1 MASSDT
7 GSLTAHNDG
16 SKQTPDA
23 ASGSRYRFRSDLEIV
38 RPREADSNVTI
49 IDARSGGRHVFTA
62 DEFFVC
68 RAADGSSTLAAIRQ
82 AFNAETGRDFPL
94 GKLFAF
100 FRRLRGLGLLE
111 ENMAD
116 KSDLAAPV
124 ADVPAPAPAA
134 TKSMAAGQVQEPQD
148 PVAEQV
154 DQANE
159 LQDLENPESGGTSG
173 SSKTGSSGTRRGV
186 RRGLRR
192 AARGEVGGGPGSGN
206 RTRSRAPTG
215 STDPVELRLSNTAFS
230 RGAETGAAMPEGD
243 FEGVGISSEAL
254 QNLRARIARRD
265 AEDAAANEPARLSFF
280 DPNFIFSILAA
291 VTWPLKYL
299 VLPLLLLAVVIP
311 WLLYDQRELLRQ
323 DIKAFDASV
332 VSVIIL
338 GLVIANFT
346 SRLAQGTLIRS
357 FGSEVRAFGI
367 ALSFGVPRFF
377 VDLGGIATLDR
388 RGQLWAY
395 SAPLM
400 WRLVLFCAGTLL
412 WFMLRESA
420 PAPSHLALVVG
431 QIGLFAFLLSA
442 WPLLPSDGS
451 RWLVTYLARPT
462 LRADTGRVIAS
473 WVSKSEDDSA
483 TATDKRSPV
492 AFYLSAVAL
501 VGAAAA
507 LVAQAF
513 FDIATMGQVGLRAGL
528 LLLAAIIALAAWAVA
543 LWNYARSREIETA
556 SPNNALASHGSW
568 ADQTDVA
575 TERQTSLGNVGKVF
589 WAVVAAALLAV
600 AFLPYRYEAAGTFE
614 ILPTRRTVV
623 TVRTAAAIDQVSV
636 HEGDWVVANQ
646 VLAKLSTKDQQREV
660 STASTELQH
669 AKAQLAQFGG
679 DKKPA
684 GDKGAESDLERSIAN
699 AIGDEPATTTAK
711 DDATAANYTRTQ
723 AEQAARTEVE
733 RLTRKLAYARDQLA
747 DTTVRAPT
755 AGRVMTPNVSLLTGT
770 YLRRGAALL
779 TLEDTHT
786 LQAEINLPEADV
798 GLVKVGDNVRLRPW
812 ANEDREISG
821 KVTSIAPAAQAKSY
835 GTIVRVAVSIP
846 NPDDTLRP
854 AMTGYAKIDG
864 EDMRV
869 WEAFLRRFIRIV
881 RVEFWSWIP

>member
-7 GSLTAHNDG
+7 GSLTADNDG

-49 IDARSGGRHVFTA
+49 VDARSGERHVFTA

-68 RAADGSSTLAAIRQ
+68 QAADGSSTLAAIRQ
-82 AFNAETGRDFPL
+82 AFNAETGRDFPH

-111 ENMAD
+111 ENMVD

-159 LQDLENPESGGTSG
+159 HQDLENPESGGTSG
-173 SSKTGSSGTRRGV
+173 SSKTGSNRTQRGV
-186 RRGLRR
+186 RRGLRH
-192 AARGEVGGGPGSGN
+192 AARGEVDGGPGSGN

-215 STDPVELRLSNTAFS
+215 STDPVELRLSNRAFS
-230 RGAETGAAMPEGD
+230 RSAETGAAMPEGD
-243 FEGVGISSEAL
+243 FEGVGLSSEAL
-254 QNLRARIARRD
+254 QNFRARIARRD

-299 VLPLLLLAVVIP
+299 VLPLLLVAVVIP

-412 WFMLRESA
+412 WFMLRGSA

-431 QIGLFAFLLSA
+431 QIGLVAFLLSA
-442 WPLLPSDGS
+442 WPLLPSDGY
-451 RWLVTYLARPT
+451 RWLVTYFARPT
-462 LRADTGRVIAS
+462 LRADTGRCDRQLGLEVRGRQRDGDGQTFACRLLSVGRRARRCSGRACRAS
-473 WVSKSEDDSA
+473 LLRYRNNGPGWPASADSSSW
-483 TATDKRSPV
+483 R
-492 AFYLSAVAL
+492 LSL
-501 VGAAAA
+501 
-507 LVAQAF
+507 
-513 FDIATMGQVGLRAGL
+513 
-528 LLLAAIIALAAWAVA
+528 
-543 LWNYARSREIETA
+543 RSRRGPSRFGTM
-556 SPNNALASHGSW
+556 H
-568 ADQTDVA
+568 
-575 TERQTSLGNVGKVF
+575 
-589 WAVVAAALLAV
+589 
-600 AFLPYRYEAAGTFE
+600 AAGKLKRLVLT
-614 ILPTRRTVV
+614 THWRRTGVGPIKPMLPP
-623 TVRTAAAIDQVSV
+623 RGQP
-636 HEGDWVVANQ
+636 
-646 VLAKLSTKDQQREV
+646 VLAMSAKCFGPSSPQRCW
-660 STASTELQH
+660 L
-669 AKAQLAQFGG
+669 
-679 DKKPA
+679 
-684 GDKGAESDLERSIAN
+684 
-699 AIGDEPATTTAK
+699 
-711 DDATAANYTRTQ
+711 
-723 AEQAARTEVE
+723 
-733 RLTRKLAYARDQLA
+733 
-747 DTTVRAPT
+747 
-755 AGRVMTPNVSLLTGT
+755 
-770 YLRRGAALL
+770 
-779 TLEDTHT
+779 
-786 LQAEINLPEADV
+786 
-798 GLVKVGDNVRLRPW
+798 
-812 ANEDREISG
+812 
-821 KVTSIAPAAQAKSY
+821 
-835 GTIVRVAVSIP
+835 
-846 NPDDTLRP
+846 
-854 AMTGYAKIDG
+854 
-864 EDMRV
+864 
-869 WEAFLRRFIRIV
+869 
-881 RVEFWSWIP
+881 

>member
-7 GSLTAHNDG
+7 GSLTADNDG

-38 RPREADSNVTI
+38 RPREADFNVTI

-154 DQANE
+154 DQGNE
-159 LQDLENPESGGTSG
+159 HQDLESPELGGTSG
-173 SSKTGSSGTRRGV
+173 SSKTGSNRTQRGV

-192 AARGEVGGGPGSGN
+192 AARGEVDGGPGSGN

-215 STDPVELRLSNTAFS
+215 STDPVDYVFQIEHSVEALKPARRCPKATSKALVSAAKRCRIFALGLRAEMPRMRPRTNGRLS
-230 RGAETGAAMPEGD
+230 
-243 FEGVGISSEAL
+243 I
-254 QNLRARIARRD
+254 
-265 AEDAAANEPARLSFF
+265 F

-377 VDLGGIATLDR
+377 VDGGGIATLDR

-412 WFMLRESA
+412 WFMLRGSA

-431 QIGLFAFLLSA
+431 QIGLVAFLLSA
-442 WPLLPSDGS
+442 WPLLPSDGY

-483 TATDKRSPV
+483 TVTDKRSPV

-513 FDIATMGQVGLRAGL
+513 FDIATMGQVRAC
-528 LLLAAIIALAAWAVA
+528 
-543 LWNYARSREIETA
+543 
-556 SPNNALASHGSW
+556 
-568 ADQTDVA
+568 
-575 TERQTSLGNVGKVF
+575 
-589 WAVVAAALLAV
+589 
-600 AFLPYRYEAAGTFE
+600 LPG
-614 ILPTRRTVV
+614 PP
-623 TVRTAAAIDQVSV
+623 
-636 HEGDWVVANQ
+636 
-646 VLAKLSTKDQQREV
+646 
-660 STASTELQH
+660 
-669 AKAQLAQFGG
+669 
-679 DKKPA
+679 PA
-684 GDKGAESDLERSIAN
+684 GGYHCARGVGRRALELC
-699 AIGDEPATTTAK
+699 
-711 DDATAANYTRTQ
+711 TQ
-723 AEQAARTEVE
+723 
-733 RLTRKLAYARDQLA
+733 
-747 DTTVRAPT
+747 P
-755 AGRVMTPNVSLLTGT
+755 GN
-770 YLRRGAALL
+770 
-779 TLEDTHT
+779 
-786 LQAEINLPEADV
+786 
-798 GLVKVGDNVRLRPW
+798 
-812 ANEDREISG
+812 
-821 KVTSIAPAAQAKSY
+821 
-835 GTIVRVAVSIP
+835 
-846 NPDDTLRP
+846 
-854 AMTGYAKIDG
+854 
-864 EDMRV
+864 
-869 WEAFLRRFIRIV
+869 
-881 RVEFWSWIP
+881 

>member
-38 RPREADSNVTI
+38 RPREANSNVTI

-82 AFNAETGRDFPL
+82 AFNTETGRDFPL

-116 KSDLAAPV
+116 EFDLAAPV
-124 ADVPAPAPAA
+124 ADVPAPARAP
-134 TKSMAAGQVQEPQD
+134 TNSMAAGHVQEPLD
-148 PVAEQV
+148 PVAAQV
-154 DQANE
+154 DQADE
-159 LQDLENPESGGTSG
+159 HQDLENLKSGGTPE
-173 SSKTGSSGTRRGV
+173 SSKAGSSGARRGV

-230 RGAETGAAMPEGD
+230 KGAETGAATPEGN
-243 FEGVGISSEAL
+243 FEGVGLSSEAL
-254 QNLRARIARRD
+254 QNLRTRIARRD
-265 AEDAAANEPARLSFF
+265 AEDAAAKEPARLSFF
-280 DPNFIFSILAA
+280 DPNFIFSILAV

-299 VLPLLLLAVVIP
+299 VLPLLLLAVVAL
-311 WLLYDQRELLRQ
+311 WLVYGQRELLRQ

-388 RGQLWAY
+388 RGRLWAC

-412 WFMLRESA
+412 WFMLRKSA

-442 WPLLPSDGS
+442 WPLLPSDGY

-483 TATDKRSPV
+483 TVTDKRSPV
-492 AFYLSAVAL
+492 ALYLSAAAL

-513 FDIATMGQVGLRAGL
+513 FDIATAGQVGRLAAL
-528 LLLAAIIALAAWAVA
+528 LLLAVIIALAAWAVA
-543 LWNYARSREIETA
+543 LWNYGRSREIETA
-556 SPNNALASHGSW
+556 GPNNALAFHGSW

-575 TERQTSLGNVGKVF
+575 TERPTSFGKIGKVF
-589 WAVVAAALLAV
+589 WAVVATALLAV

-614 ILPTRRTVV
+614 ILPTRRIVV
-623 TVRTAAAIDQVSV
+623 TVRTAAEIDQVSV

-660 STASTELQH
+660 STASTELRH

-679 DKKPA
+679 DKKP
-684 GDKGAESDLERSIAN
+684 GDKGTESDLERSLAD
-699 AIGDEPATTTAK
+699 AIGDEPATATAK

-770 YLRRGAALL
+770 YLRRGASLL
-779 TLEDTHT
+779 TLEDTHA

-798 GLVKVGDNVRLRPW
+798 GLVKVGDHVRLRPW

-821 KVTSIAPAAQAKSY
+821 KVMSIAPAAQARSY
-835 GTIVRVAVSIP
+835 GTIVRVAASIP

-869 WEAFLRRFIRIV
+869 WEAFLRRFIRTV